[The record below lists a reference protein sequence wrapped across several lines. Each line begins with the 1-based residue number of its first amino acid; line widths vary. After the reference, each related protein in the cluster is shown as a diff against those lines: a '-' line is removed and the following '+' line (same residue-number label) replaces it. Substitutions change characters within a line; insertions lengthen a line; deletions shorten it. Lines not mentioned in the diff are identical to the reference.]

1 MIMRSF
7 LQIGYWGLG
16 LLTLLLLFL
25 FWGNKQS
32 EKRDAFSVIKQRFEQ
47 KNFQLEE
54 HSYSTNTGKVY
65 YVTAGNPSTKTL
77 LLIHGSPGDWTAW
90 ERLLLKTSLLENYRI
105 VVVDRPSYHAST
117 TVGGDLTRQSQL
129 LKQLMETECN
139 PCTLVGHSY
148 GGALALQLA
157 VDYPQNTKAV
167 VSLAG
172 TVASA
177 YQTPKWYNRLAQNS
191 YVAFFL
197 THGLRASNKEMLV
210 LAQTLDDLIPSLS
223 RLKIPFYFMQGGD
236 DILVDSGSPFT
247 LLPHLNEVEVNYN
260 SFWDHFIIWT
270 AIPEVEELINRVNL

>member
-16 LLTLLLLFL
+16 LLTLFLLFL
-25 FWGNKQS
+25 FCGNKQS
-32 EKRDAFSVIKQRFEQ
+32 EKRDAFTVIKQRFEQ

-54 HSYSTNTGKVY
+54 HSYSINKGNVY
-65 YVTAGNPSTKTL
+65 YVTVGNPSTKTL

-105 VVVDRPSYHAST
+105 VVVDRPPYQAST

-172 TVASA
+172 TVAST

-191 YVAFFL
+191 YVAFFFN
-197 THGLRASNKEMLV
+197 TRITGE
-210 LAQTLDDLIPSLS
+210 
-223 RLKIPFYFMQGGD
+223 
-236 DILVDSGSPFT
+236 
-247 LLPHLNEVEVNYN
+247 
-260 SFWDHFIIWT
+260 
-270 AIPEVEELINRVNL
+270 